1 MIPFRICLFLSFWV
15 LFVVAPGA
23 SGQTLKKAL
32 GESQGQPIVIKSD
45 SLEFDHQRKMV
56 TFSGNVDAKREDWTI
71 LCHKMVV
78 YYAEKSKASAQKES
92 MKIEKIVAKGDVRV
106 TRQSDGLATAEEAT
120 YYWDDERVVLTGKPV
135 VQQGDDFVEGT
146 VVTLL
151 LKENKSLVEG
161 SGDTRVRAVISP
173 RSEKR

>member
-1 MIPFRICLFLSFWV
+1 MMVLLRFSLFLCFWAL
-15 LFVVAPGA
+15 LFAPCA

-32 GESQGQPIVIKSD
+32 GDSQGQPIVIKSN

-56 TFSGNVDAKREDWTI
+56 TFSGNVDAKRDDWTI
-71 LCHKMVV
+71 LCQKMVV
-78 YYAEKSKASAQKES
+78 YYGEKTKGSAQKES
-92 MKIEKIVAKGDVRV
+92 MKIEKIVAKGDVRI
-106 TRQSDGLATAEEAT
+106 TRQSGLATADEAT

-161 SGDTRVRAVISP
+161 SEDTRVRAVISP

>member
-1 MIPFRICLFLSFWV
+1 MMILFRCFLFLSLWV
-15 LFVVAPGA
+15 LLLAPGA
-23 SGQTLKKAL
+23 SGQTLKKAF
-32 GESQGQPIVIKSD
+32 GDSQGQPIVIKYD

-56 TFSGNVDAKREDWTI
+56 TFSGNVDANRDDWNI
-71 LCHKMVV
+71 LCQKMVV
-78 YYAEKSKASAQKES
+78 YYGEKSKESSQKES
-92 MKIEKIVAKGDVRV
+92 MKIEKIVAKGDVRMS
-106 TRQSDGLATAEEAT
+106 RQSGGLATAQEAT
-120 YYWDDERVVLTGKPV
+120 YYWDEERVVLTGKPV

-151 LKENKSLVEG
+151 LKESKSLVEG

>member
-1 MIPFRICLFLSFWV
+1 MMILFRFSLFLACWTL
-15 LFVVAPGA
+15 LFAAGA
-23 SGQTLKKAL
+23 NGQTLKKAL
-32 GESQGQPIVIKSD
+32 EDSQGQPIVIKSN
-45 SLEFDHQRKMV
+45 SLEFDHQRKRV
-56 TFSGNVDAKREDWTI
+56 TFSGNVDARRDDWTI
-71 LCHKMVV
+71 LCQNMVV
-78 YYAEKSKASAQKES
+78 YYGEKGKEPAQKES
-92 MKIEKIVAKGDVRV
+92 MKIEKIVATGDVKI
-106 TRQSDGLATAEEAT
+106 TRQSGGLATAQEAT
-120 YYWDDERVVLTGKPV
+120 YFWDEERVVLTGKPV

>member
-1 MIPFRICLFLSFWV
+1 MMTLFRFSLFLTFFIV
-15 LFVVAPGA
+15 LFAPGA
-23 SGQTLKKAL
+23 NGQTLKKAL
-32 GESQGQPIVIKSD
+32 GDSQGQPIVIKSN

-56 TFSGNVDAKREDWTI
+56 TFSGNVDAKRDDWII
-71 LCHKMVV
+71 LCQKMVV
-78 YYAEKSKASAQKES
+78 YYGEKGKESDQKEG
-92 MKIEKIVAKGDVRV
+92 MKIDKIVAKGGVRI
-106 TRQSDGLATAEEAT
+106 TRQSGGLATADEAT
-120 YYWDDERVVLTGKPV
+120 YYWDEERVVLTGKPV

>member
-1 MIPFRICLFLSFWV
+1 MMIFFRFALYLSFWV
-15 LFVVAPGA
+15 LVFQPSA

-32 GESQGQPIVIKSD
+32 GDSQGQPIVIKSD
-45 SLEFDHQRKMV
+45 SLEFDHQRKRI
-56 TFSGNVDAKREDWTI
+56 TFSGNVEARREDWTI
-71 LCHKMVV
+71 QCQNMVV
-78 YYAEKSKASAQKES
+78 YYGDNAKESSQKES
-92 MKIEKIVAKGDVRV
+92 MKIEKIIAKGGVKI
-106 TRQSDGLATAEEAT
+106 TRSSGGLATAEEAT
-120 YYWDDERVVLTGKPV
+120 YYWAEERVVLTGKPV

-151 LKENKSLVEG
+151 LKENRSIVEG